1 MNSIFKKASQKF
13 NAEVT
18 LYRTMQKRRTI
29 MKSMVTSQFGY
40 CPLILMFQNRHLN
53 NKTNSIHER
62 ALKITYQDNMST
74 FQKLVNKDKFLIQY
88 RNLQD
93 LATEMF
99 KIH

>member
-74 FQKLVNKDKFLIQY
+74 FQKLVNKDKFLIHDTIQKFARFGN
-88 RNLQD
+88 RNV
-93 LATEMF
+93 
-99 KIH
+99 

>member
-1 MNSIFKKASQKF
+1 
-13 NAEVT
+13 
-18 LYRTMQKRRTI
+18 
-29 MKSMVTSQFGY
+29 MKSMATSQFGY

-62 ALKITYQDNMST
+62 APKITYQDNMST